1 MRSPKVVL
9 ENLAKHS
16 NDANYQYDRLYRNL
30 FNEEFFLLAYGNI
43 YAKTGNMTAGTDK
56 QTIDDMSLE
65 RIRKIM
71 GRLRDCSYQP
81 KPARRKYIPKK
92 NGKMRPLGI
101 PSFEDKLVQ
110 EVLRMILESIYEGTF
125 QACSHGFR
133 PNKSC
138 HTALRSI
145 KTLFT
150 GAKWFVEGDIKGFFD
165 NIHHATL
172 TQILRK
178 RIADERFINLIE
190 KFLKA
195 GYLEDWVYHKTY
207 SGTPQGGIISPILS
221 NIYLNELDK
230 YMNIYKRKF
239 DIGRVRKRNTKYRT
253 LSKRLCNARKK
264 LATDWDNI
272 SEDERSISKQNIRQ
286 LENAMLQEQ
295 PTQPQDDSYRRLQYV
310 RYADDFIIGVI
321 GSKADAN
328 KIKQDLTSFLEEN
341 LMLELSQEKTLITNS
356 RDKARF
362 LGYDIRVKRDQSIT
376 RLSDGT
382 VQRSHNLIPELYMP
396 QDLWI
401 KRIFEEKIAII
412 HRETGKWKP
421 VHRPELIYNDDLEI
435 LQTYNSKIRG
445 LYNYYRMAL
454 NVCNLADYSYFMEY
468 SMYKTFAK
476 KYKSSVSK
484 IITKYSVN
492 GNFVVKYKIK
502 RGEKSIPFYNEGF
515 KRNMEVSANVSD
527 STPNVGMYNSRTS
540 TVQRLCA
547 ERCEWCGSEN
557 VVIHMHHVR
566 KLKDLKGK
574 ARWERQMIARSRKTM
589 ALCKSCHIA
598 LHNGKLD

>member
-1 MRSPKVVL
+1 
-9 ENLAKHS
+9 
-16 NDANYQYDRLYRNL
+16 
-30 FNEEFFLLAYGNI
+30 
-43 YAKTGNMTAGTDK
+43 
-56 QTIDDMSLE
+56 MSLE
-65 RIRKIM
+65 RIRDIM
-71 GRLRDCSYQP
+71 GRLKDNSYQP
-81 KPARRKYIPKK
+81 KPVRRKYIPKK

-125 QACSHGFR
+125 QSTSHGFR

-165 NIHHATL
+165 HIHHATL

-195 GYLEDWVYHKTY
+195 GYLENWVFHKTY

-221 NIYLNELDK
+221 NIYLNELDRF
-230 YMNIYKRKF
+230 MNLYKNQF
-239 DIGRVRKRNTKYRT
+239 DMGGKRKRNTQYRT
-253 LSKRLCNARKK
+253 ISKRLCKARKI
-264 LATDWDNI
+264 LSANWETM
-272 SEDERSISKQNIRQ
+272 SEQDRNDSKQNIRQ
-286 LENAMLQEQ
+286 MEAALLQEQ
-295 PTQPQDDSYRRLQYV
+295 PTLPQDGGYRRLQYV

-321 GSKADAN
+321 GSKADAE
-328 KIKQDLTSFLEEN
+328 KIKQDLTVFLKDR
-341 LMLELSQEKTLITNS
+341 LMLTLSQEKTLITNS

-362 LGYDIRVKRDQSIT
+362 LGYDIRVKRDQNIT

-382 VQRSHNLIPELYMP
+382 FQRSHNLIPELYMP

-412 HRETGKWKP
+412 HRKTGKWKP
-421 VHRPELIYNDDLEI
+421 VHRPELIHNDDLEI
-435 LQTYNSKIRG
+435 LQIYNSKLRG

-484 IITKYSVN
+484 IIDKYSVN
-492 GNFVVKYKIK
+492 GDFVVKYKTK
-502 RGEKSIPFYNEGF
+502 CGEKTMLLYNEGF
-515 KRNMEVSANVSD
+515 RRNMEVSAKTSD
-527 STPNVGMYNSRTS
+527 LIPSVGMYSSRTS

-547 ERCEWCGSEN
+547 EKCEWCGREN
-557 VVIHMHHVR
+557 AVIHMHHVR

-574 ARWERQMIARSRKTM
+574 TRWEWHMIARNRKTM
-589 ALCKSCHIA
+589 ALCENCHIA
-598 LHNGKLD
+598 LHSGKLD